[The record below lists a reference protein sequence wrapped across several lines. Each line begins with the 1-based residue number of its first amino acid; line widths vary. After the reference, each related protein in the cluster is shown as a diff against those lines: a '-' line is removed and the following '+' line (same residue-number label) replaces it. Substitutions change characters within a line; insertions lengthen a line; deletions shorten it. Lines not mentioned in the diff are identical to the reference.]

1 MTDKSAYDMAVEQFD
16 NAVSYLDLTPGIAA
30 ILRQPRRSLTVHFPI
45 KMDDDSVRIYT
56 GYRVQHSH
64 VLGPSKGGIRYHPS
78 VTLDEIKAMAMWM
91 TWKSSLV
98 GLPYGGGKG
107 GVICNPK
114 EMSLGEVERLTRR
127 YTTEIM
133 PIIGPMTDIPAPD
146 VNTNPQIMA
155 WFMDT
160 YNMNTG
166 VQTPGIVTGK
176 PVEIGGSLGR
186 SEATGRG
193 VMFTATEA
201 LKNKGIDPQGATVV
215 VQGYGNVGSV
225 SACLLQEQGAKVI
238 GVSDS
243 SGGIYRSDGLDAL
256 DVLRFKRENAS
267 VVGYPGAEVITN
279 EELLAL
285 PCDLL
290 VPAALEGAL
299 TSRNAGRVNA
309 KIIAEGAN
317 GPTTPE
323 ADEILQ
329 DKGIFIIPDILAN
342 AGGVIVSY
350 FEWVQDL
357 HTYYW
362 SEEEVNARLR
372 KYIIEAFDDVVAIS
386 REKGVGMRIAA
397 YIKAIARVARA
408 LELRGVYP

>member
-1 MTDKSAYDMAVEQFD
+1 
-16 NAVSYLDLTPGIAA
+16 
-30 ILRQPRRSLTVHFPI
+30 LRQPRRTLTVNFPV
-45 KMDDDSVRIYT
+45 KMDDGSVRMYT
-56 GYRVQHSH
+56 GYRVQHSQM
-64 VLGPSKGGIRYHPS
+64 LGPSKGGIRYHPN
-78 VTLDEIKAMAMWM
+78 VTLDEVKALAMWM
-91 TWKSSLV
+91 TWKSSLA

-114 EMSLGEVERLTRR
+114 EMSLGEIERLTRR
-127 YTTEIM
+127 YATEIA

-160 YNMNTG
+160 YNMHTG
-166 VQTPGIVTGK
+166 AQTPGIVTGK

-186 SEATGRG
+186 AEATGRG
-193 VMFTATEA
+193 VTFTALQA
-201 LKNKGIDPQGATVV
+201 LQNQQIDPQGATVV

-225 SACLLQEQGAKVI
+225 SAYFLQEQGAKVI
-238 GVSDS
+238 AVSDS
-243 SGGIYRSDGLDAL
+243 RGGIYRADGLDAR
-256 DVLRFKRENAS
+256 DVLRFKQETSS
-267 VVGYPGAEVITN
+267 VVGYPGADVITN

-290 VPAALEGAL
+290 VPSALEGAL
-299 TSRNAGRVNA
+299 TAENAGQVKA

-323 ADEILQ
+323 ADEILN
-329 DKGIFIIPDILAN
+329 DKGVFIIPDILAN

-357 HTYYW
+357 QTYYW
-362 SEEEVNARLR
+362 SEEEVNARLQ
-372 KYIIEAFDDVVAIS
+372 KYIVGAFDDVVCACC
-386 REKGVGMRIAA
+386 
-397 YIKAIARVARA
+397 
-408 LELRGVYP
+408 